1 MHEWSGKWCWMI
13 IPIHHHP
20 FARETFTRL
29 SECDSPRP
37 MVTEFQ
43 IAILADGPKLVLC
56 GLLVKEFVNLLW
68 TNISSWVYNY
78 NLHGLL
84 YIAKTLS
91 FDLGEPWRI
100 VFSGMGQVCPG
111 TPRCPHDWYPTN
123 VDSLRA
129 IRHGVRGAKVS
140 GAFGARSEVFR
151 AGALC
156 QGKVGSTGRLGN
168 SGGSIRNIYLHPCL
182 GTCLYLWDLWEI
194 IGMNTNLRFQS
205 WLWDWTWSQFVGNGN
220 IVGYIQQLR
229 EMNC

>member
-78 NLHGLL
+78 NLHGLY
-84 YIAKTLS
+84 YILQKPYLLILESHEGSCFPEWARYVQVHHGVPMTGIQPMLTALEP
-91 FDLGEPWRI
+91 FDTVSVEPKCQ
-100 VFSGMGQVCPG
+100 VHLEHAPKFSGLE
-111 TPRCPHDWYPTN
+111 HF
-123 VDSLRA
+123 
-129 IRHGVRGAKVS
+129 AK
-140 GAFGARSEVFR
+140 
-151 AGALC
+151 
-156 QGKVGSTGRLGN
+156 GR
-168 SGGSIRNIYLHPCL
+168 
-182 GTCLYLWDLWEI
+182 
-194 IGMNTNLRFQS
+194 
-205 WLWDWTWSQFVGNGN
+205 
-220 IVGYIQQLR
+220 
-229 EMNC
+229 